1 MTTELES
8 IQVSRPGDEA
18 TSATPMPSEK
28 PERAEKT
35 LPFVVVCEEN
45 LAALVRSPANLHDLP
60 ALGPEDAAKT
70 IFPLVTAHEQNE
82 ATLPRLK
89 AGPAELE
96 TPQARGADT
105 TLALIAA
112 IKDHRAALAHP
123 SHLAEA
129 TERQPIE
136 RPENTSPRVASDEN
150 HALILPSRT
159 GLDDSSIMEPPETDA
174 PPFIA
179 TQESRAALGR
189 ENTPASSM
197 SPMPAASEP
206 TETKLRWV
214 DENKEQRPGRA
225 QPNLWIYGA
234 VLALVAVSA
243 DVVRNYS
250 SSEAKPNVPVAAA
263 NFPLRLQAEPLGKG
277 LIDVRWNP
285 GEPAAQAREG
295 RLEITEL
302 GQQPHIVALEPQQLT
317 TGHFSYQ
324 SSTERVEFRLEVADR
339 SGASIKESISRI
351 LSGAEAAPPTGASL
365 QFGQGQSLATKA
377 PPASAAESKIDTPQ
391 VATVLD
397 VPQPSRPQPRP
408 FRPPPP
414 QSRRQEE
421 RAISLD
427 PPALL
432 SGGPV
437 IPPGV
442 VPLGVIPSGV
452 ILPGTTNSI
461 SAPRGN
467 PVTRQIKVGGN
478 LQAANLIRKV
488 MPIYPALAKSA
499 RLQGTVRF
507 KATIGKDG
515 TVRDL
520 QVVSGP
526 SILDQPATDAV
537 KQWLY
542 RPTQLNGEP
551 IEVITQI
558 DVNFSL
564 NQ

>member
-1 MTTELES
+1 MTTELEQ

-18 TSATPMPSEK
+18 TSATSTTSEK
-28 PERAEKT
+28 PERVEKT
-35 LPFVVVCEEN
+35 LPFVAVYEEN
-45 LAALVRSPANLHDLP
+45 LAALVRSPANLRDLP
-60 ALGPEDAAKT
+60 ALGPEEEAKT
-70 IFPLVTAHEQNE
+70 RFPLVTAHEQTE
-82 ATLPRLK
+82 AAQPQLK

-96 TPQARGADT
+96 TFPARGADA

-112 IKDHRAALAHP
+112 IQNHRAALAHP
-123 SHLAEA
+123 SRLTEA

-136 RPENTSPRVASDEN
+136 RPKITSPRVASDEN
-150 HALILPSRT
+150 HAVIWPLRPGS
-159 GLDDSSIMEPPETDA
+159 DESSTVEPPETAA
-174 PPFIA
+174 PTLMA
-179 TQESRAALGR
+179 TQESRSVLLR
-189 ENTPASSM
+189 ENTPASGM
-197 SPMPAASEP
+197 SPMPEAEP
-206 TETKLRWV
+206 AGTKLRWV
-214 DENKEQRPGRA
+214 GENKEQRPGRA
-225 QPNLWIYGA
+225 EPSLWIYGA

-263 NFPLRLQAEPLGKG
+263 NFPLRLQAEPHGKG

-285 GEPAAQAREG
+285 GGAVAQAREG
-295 RLEITEL
+295 RLVITEP
-302 GQQPHIVALEPQQLT
+302 GQQPRIVALEPQQLT
-317 TGHFSYQ
+317 TGYLSYQ
-324 SSTERVEFRLEVADR
+324 SSTERVEFQLEVVDR

-351 LSGAEAAPPTGASL
+351 LSGAEAAPLAGTSL
-365 QFGQGQSLATKA
+365 QSGQGQSPTTKA
-377 PPASAAESKIDTPQ
+377 PPASPIESKSDTPQ
-391 VATVLD
+391 VATVL
-397 VPQPSRPQPRP
+397 VIPQANRPQPRP
-408 FRPPPP
+408 FTPPPL
-414 QSRRQEE
+414 QSRRQEVH
-421 RAISLD
+421 AISLD
-427 PPALL
+427 PPVLL
-432 SGGPV
+432 PGGPA

-442 VPLGVIPSGV
+442 VSPGVFPSGV
-452 ILPGTTNSI
+452 ILPGTANSI
-461 SAPRGN
+461 AAPRGN

-507 KATIGKDG
+507 TATIGRDG

-520 QVVSGP
+520 QVMSGP
-526 SILDQPATDAV
+526 SILDQPAIDAV

-542 RPTQLNGEP
+542 RPTLLNGEP